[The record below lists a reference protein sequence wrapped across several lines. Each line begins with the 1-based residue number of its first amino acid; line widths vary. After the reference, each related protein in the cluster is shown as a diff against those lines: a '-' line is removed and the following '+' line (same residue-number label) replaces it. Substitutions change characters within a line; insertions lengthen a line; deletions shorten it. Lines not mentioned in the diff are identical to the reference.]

1 MRIRNKLLLAMTVPV
16 GLLILQILLVNV
28 FIRELQS
35 AVNFISSAHETIENS
50 FAAADLVSDLRAEAK
65 QLPVSFMTVGDVQ
78 DHNVQSFRAG
88 FELLE
93 ARIAP
98 IIKSTGDQNAIGAE
112 TAVQEAFAR
121 VRSELETT
129 EDSLS
134 VDAADMDTLLERAVF
149 LDAALVSLSDALEEL
164 TRDLRVGLQSAV
176 NHEREIHN
184 RPIIAGIAIG
194 VLTVI
199 TLLVFTW
206 LVVDRHFVKRLSN
219 LSRSML
225 AIAGGDL
232 RAYVPEPTSKDEI
245 AEMAKALTVF
255 RDTAVEVEENNLRQ
269 VAQARQRLIDAIE
282 SIAEG
287 FSLYDSEDRL
297 ILSNR
302 RYQDLVQP
310 NTNEALKSGAL
321 FKDVVEATARSGQ
334 IMDAIDQEE
343 EWINDRLRRHM
354 EPAGPFIQR
363 HKPDQWIE
371 VTEHKTSDGGTVA
384 IYADITQ
391 QKKSELALREAKQ
404 RAEEATELVSRKNAT
419 LEGLSAQ
426 LSKYLSPQIY
436 SSIFSGRQ
444 TVEIASKRK
453 KLSVLFADIVGFTE
467 TADTLESEEL
477 TNLLNNYLTEM
488 SQIALRNGAT
498 IDKYIGD
505 EIMMFF
511 GDPETVG
518 VRNDAVSCVRTAV
531 EMQVRGKEL
540 ERKWRDLGI
549 EKPFRMRIGIN
560 TGYCT
565 VGNFGSEDRMDYTII
580 GNEVNLAA
588 RLQTLADPGRI
599 VIAHET
605 YSLVREQFKAT
616 EAEPRSV
623 KGFDKPVRNYLV
635 DLPDG
640 EDKLIEPTHTIS
652 REGLRVTLEAKK
664 MSPDDRAQAIKE
676 IEHLLALLN
685 GSD

>member
-1 MRIRNKLLLAMTVPV
+1 MTVPV
-16 GLLILQILLVNV
+16 ALLILQILLVNV
-28 FIRELQS
+28 FIRELQN

-50 FAAADLVSDLRAEAK
+50 FAAGDLVSDLRAEAK
-65 QLPVSFMTVGDVQ
+65 NLPVSFMTDSAVQGD
-78 DHNVQSFRAG
+78 NVQPLRTG

-93 ARIAP
+93 ERIVA
-98 IIKSTGDQNAIGAE
+98 IKKGVADQNAAGTE
-112 TAVQEAFAR
+112 TEVQMAFDE
-121 VRSELETT
+121 VRSQLEAT
-129 EDSLS
+129 EDALA
-134 VDAADMDTLLERAVF
+134 VDAVDMDTLLERAIF
-149 LDAALVSLSDALEEL
+149 LDAALVSLSDALQEL
-164 TRDLRVGLQSAV
+164 TRGLRTDLQAAV
-176 NHEREIHN
+176 DYEREIHN

-194 VLTVI
+194 ILTVVM
-199 TLLVFTW
+199 LLVFAW
-206 LVVDRHFVKRLSN
+206 LVVDRHFVKRLSS

-225 AIAGGDL
+225 AIAAGNL
-232 RAYVPEPTSKDEI
+232 RVYVPEPTSKDEI

-269 VAQARQRLIDAIE
+269 VAEARQRLIDAIE
-282 SIAEG
+282 SIEEG
-287 FSLYDSEDRL
+287 FSLYDGEDRL
-297 ILSNR
+297 VLCNR

-310 NTNEALKSGAL
+310 NTNEALKEGAA
-321 FKDVVEATARSGQ
+321 FNDIVQAAARSGQ
-334 IMDAIDQEE
+334 ITDAIGREDD
-343 EWINDRLRRHM
+343 WISERHQRHRK
-354 EPAGPFIQR
+354 PDGPFIQR
-363 HKPDQWIE
+363 HNPDRWIE
-371 VTEHKTSDGGTVA
+371 VTEHRTSDGGTVA
-384 IYADITQ
+384 IYADITE
-391 QKKSELALREAKQ
+391 KKQSELALREAKQ
-404 RAEEATELVSRKNAT
+404 RAEAATELVSRKNAT

-436 SSIFSGRQ
+436 FSIFSGQQ

-453 KLSVLFADIVGFTE
+453 KLTVLFADIVGFTE

-488 SQIALRNGAT
+488 SQIALSNGAT

-511 GDPETVG
+511 GDPETLG
-518 VRNDAVSCVRTAV
+518 VRDDALACVRTAV
-531 EMQVRGKEL
+531 EMQLRGKEL
-540 ERKWRDLGI
+540 ERKWKDLGI

-599 VIAHET
+599 AIAHET
-605 YSLVREQFKAT
+605 FALVRDQFKAT

-635 DLPDG
+635 NLPAD
-640 EDKLIEPTHTIS
+640 DTKDSEPTHTVAS
-652 REGLRVTLEAKK
+652 QGLRVILETHK
-664 MSPDDRAQAIKE
+664 MSSADRAEAIAE
-676 IEHLLALLN
+676 IKNLLSMLK
-685 GSD
+685 GDD

>member
-1 MRIRNKLLLAMTVPV
+1 MRIRNKLLLAITVPV
-16 GLLILQILLVNV
+16 GLLILQIMLVNV
-28 FIRELQS
+28 FIRELQT

-50 FAAADLVSDLRAEAK
+50 FAAVDLVTELRAEAK
-65 QLPVSFMTVGDVQ
+65 QLPVLFMTESAVQDDDVQ
-78 DHNVQSFRAG
+78 PFRAG
-88 FELLE
+88 FDRLD
-93 ARIAP
+93 ARIAA
-98 IIKSTGDQNAIGAE
+98 IIKSAGDQKAIRAE
-112 TAVQEAFAR
+112 TEVQEAFDR
-121 VRSELETT
+121 VRSELEAT

-134 VDAADMDTLLERAVF
+134 VDAADMDTLLERAIF
-149 LDAALVSLSDALEEL
+149 LDVALVSLSDALEKL
-164 TRDLRVGLQSAV
+164 TRDLRAELQSAV
-176 NHEREIHN
+176 NREREIHN
-184 RPIIAGIAIG
+184 RPTIAGIAIG

-199 TLLVFTW
+199 MLLAFTW
-206 LVVDRHFVKRLSN
+206 LVVDRHFVKRLSR

-225 AIAGGDL
+225 AIAGGNL
-232 RAYVPEPTSKDEI
+232 RVYLPETTSKDEI

-310 NTNEALKSGAL
+310 NTNEALKSGSA
-321 FKDVVEATARSGQ
+321 FKDVIEAAARSGQ
-334 IMDAIDQEE
+334 IIDAIDCEE
-343 EWINDRLRRHM
+343 DWISDRLRRHRD
-354 EPAGPFIQR
+354 PTAPFIQR
-363 HKPDQWIE
+363 HRPDRWIE

-384 IYADITQ
+384 IYTDITM
-391 QKKSELALREAKQ
+391 QKQSELALLEAKR
-404 RAEEATELVSRKNAT
+404 RAEEATDLVSKKNAT

-436 SSIFSGRQ
+436 SSIFSGQQ

-488 SQIALRNGAT
+488 SKIALRNGAT

-511 GDPETVG
+511 GDPETLG
-518 VRNDAVSCVRTAV
+518 VRSDAVACVRTAV
-531 EMQVRGKEL
+531 EMQMRGKEL
-540 ERKWRDLGI
+540 ERKWIDLGI

-599 VIAHET
+599 AIAHET
-605 YSLVREQFKAT
+605 YSLVRDHFNAT
-616 EAEPRSV
+616 EAKPRRV
-623 KGFDKPVRNYLV
+623 KGFDGPIRNYLV
-635 DLPDG
+635 DLPAGD
-640 EDKLIEPTHTIS
+640 EAVIKPTHAIS
-652 REGLRVTLEAKK
+652 REGLSVTLEAAK
-664 MSPDDRAQAIKE
+664 MSSDDRAQAVKE
-676 IEHLLALLN
+676 IEHLLALLKAN
-685 GSD
+685 D

>member
-1 MRIRNKLLLAMTVPV
+1 MRIRNKLLFAMTVPI
-16 GLLILQILLVNV
+16 GLLVLQILLVNV
-28 FIRELQS
+28 FIRELQT

-50 FAAADLVSDLRAEAK
+50 FAAGDLVTDLRAEAK
-65 QLPVSFMTVGDVQ
+65 QLPVSFMTESAVQDDDVQ
-78 DHNVQSFRAG
+78 PFRAG

-93 ARIAP
+93 ARIAA
-98 IIKSTGDQNAIGAE
+98 IIMITEGQRTMGAE
-112 TAVQEAFAR
+112 AAVQEAFDR
-121 VRSELETT
+121 VRVELEAT

-134 VDAADMDTLLERAVF
+134 VDAADMDTLLERAIF
-149 LDAALVSLSDALEEL
+149 LDAALVSLSDALEAL
-164 TRDLRVGLQSAV
+164 TRDLRAELQSAV

-184 RPIIAGIAIG
+184 RPIFAGIAIG
-194 VLTVI
+194 ALTVI
-199 TLLVFTW
+199 MLLFFTW
-206 LVVDRHFVKRLSN
+206 LVVDRHFVKRLSS
-219 LSRSML
+219 LSQSML

-232 RAYVPEPTSKDEI
+232 RAYVPEPASRDEI
-245 AEMAKALTVF
+245 AEMAKALVVF

-269 VAQARQRLIDAIE
+269 VAEARQRLIDAIE
-282 SIAEG
+282 SIEEG

-297 ILSNR
+297 VLSNR

-310 NTNEALKSGAL
+310 DTNEALKSGAK
-321 FKDVVEATARSGQ
+321 FIDVIKATARSGQ
-334 IMDAIDQEE
+334 IIDATDREE
-343 EWINDRLRRHM
+343 EWINDRLRRHSN
-354 EPAGPFIQR
+354 PAGPFIQR
-363 HKPDQWIE
+363 HKPDRWIE

-384 IYADITQ
+384 IYADITV
-391 QKKSELALREAKQ
+391 QKRSELALLEAKQ
-404 RAEEATELVSRKNAT
+404 RAEEATEMVSQKNAM

-436 SSIFSGRQ
+436 SSIFSGQQ

-511 GDPETVG
+511 GDPETRG
-518 VRNDAVSCVRTAV
+518 VRDDAVACVRTAV

-540 ERKWRDLGI
+540 EQKWRDLGI

-588 RLQTLADPGRI
+588 RLQTLAEPDRI
-599 VIAHET
+599 AIAHET
-605 YSLVREQFKAT
+605 FSLVRDQFHAT

-635 DLPDG
+635 DLPD
-640 EDKLIEPTHTIS
+640 DDDAIAASTHTIS
-652 REGLRVTLEAKK
+652 RHGLSVTLEATK
-664 MSPDDRAQAIKE
+664 MSPDDRAQAAKE
-676 IEHLLALLN
+676 IEHLLTLL
-685 GSD
+685 GRKE

>member
-1 MRIRNKLLLAMTVPV
+1 MTVPV

-50 FAAADLVSDLRAEAK
+50 FAAGDLVSDLRAEAK
-65 QLPVSFMTVGDVQ
+65 KLPVSFMNDSALQ
-78 DHNVQSFRAG
+78 DENVQPMRVG

-93 ARIAP
+93 ERIAA
-98 IIKSTGDQNAIGAE
+98 INKGVADQSAADAE
-112 TAVQEAFAR
+112 AAVQEAFDH
-121 VRSELETT
+121 VRSELEAT
-129 EDSLS
+129 ESALS
-134 VDAADMDTLLERAVF
+134 ADVTDMDTLLERAIF
-149 LDAALVSLSDALEEL
+149 LDAALVSLSDALGTL
-164 TRDLRVGLQSAV
+164 TRDLRTDLQNAV
-176 NHEREIHN
+176 DREREIHN

-194 VLTVI
+194 VLTVVM
-199 TLLVFTW
+199 LLVFTW
-206 LVVDRHFVKRLSN
+206 LVVDRHFVARLSS

-225 AIAGGDL
+225 SIAGGDL
-232 RAYVPEPTSKDEI
+232 RAHVPNSAAKDEI
-245 AEMAKALTVF
+245 TEMAEALTVF

-269 VAQARQRLIDAIE
+269 VAEARQRLIDAIE

-297 ILSNR
+297 VLCNR
-302 RYQDLVQP
+302 QYQDLVQP
-310 NTNEALKSGAL
+310 NTNEALKAGAL
-321 FKDVVEATARSGQ
+321 FDEVVQAASRSGR
-334 IMDAIDQEE
+334 IMDAIGREE
-343 EWINDRLRRHM
+343 DWVSDRLRRHG

-363 HKPDQWIE
+363 HKPDRWIE

-391 QKKSELALREAKQ
+391 QKQSELALREAKK

-436 SSIFSGRQ
+436 SSIFSGQQ

-488 SQIALRNGAT
+488 SQIALSNGAT

-511 GDPETVG
+511 GDPETRG
-518 VRNDAVSCVRTAV
+518 VRNDAVACVRTAV
-531 EMQVRGKEL
+531 EMQVRAKEL
-540 ERKWRDLGI
+540 ERKWKDLGI

-599 VIAHET
+599 AIAHET
-605 YSLVREQFKAT
+605 FALVRDQFDAT
-616 EAEPRSV
+616 EAEPRSL

-635 DLPDG
+635 DLPSGDTNV
-640 EDKLIEPTHTIS
+640 IEPTHTIS
-652 REGLRVTLEAKK
+652 SKGLRVTLEAHK
-664 MSPDDRAQAIKE
+664 MSPDDRAEAIAE
-676 IEHLLALLN
+676 IRHLLLMLHGN
-685 GSD
+685 D

>member
-1 MRIRNKLLLAMTVPV
+1 MRIRNKLLLALTVPV

-50 FAAADLVSDLRAEAK
+50 FVARDLVSDLRVEAK
-65 QLPVSFMTVGDVQ
+65 KLPVSFMTDSTVEGEDIKP
-78 DHNVQSFRAG
+78 FRAG
-88 FELLE
+88 FDLLDV
-93 ARIAP
+93 RIASV
-98 IIKSTGDQNAIGAE
+98 KLGLADQSSIGSAA
-112 TAVQEAFAR
+112 AVQEAFDR
-121 VRSELETT
+121 LTRELEAT
-129 EDSLS
+129 EQSLS
-134 VDAADMDTLLERAVF
+134 SDSVDMDTLLERAIF
-149 LDAALVSLSDALEEL
+149 MDAALISLSDALEEL
-164 TRDLRVGLQSAV
+164 TRELRAGLQSAV
-176 NHEREIHN
+176 DREREIHN

-194 VLTVI
+194 ILTVV
-199 TLLVFTW
+199 TLLIFAW
-206 LVVDRHFVKRLSN
+206 LVVDRHFVARLSR

-225 AIAGGDL
+225 AIASGEL
-232 RAYVPEPTSKDEI
+232 RAHVPEPGAKDEI

-255 RDTAVEVEENNLRQ
+255 RDTAVEVEEKNLRQ
-269 VAQARQRLIDAIE
+269 VAEARQRLIDAIE

-287 FSLYDSEDRL
+287 FSLYDSDDRL
-297 ILSNR
+297 ALSNR

-310 NTNEALKSGAL
+310 ETNEALKAGTPFS
-321 FKDVVEATARSGQ
+321 EIIQATARSGQ
-334 IMDAIDQEE
+334 IIDAIDREDD
-343 EWINDRLRRHM
+343 WIRDRLRRH
-354 EPAGPFIQR
+354 ENPEAPFVQR
-363 HKPDQWIE
+363 HKPDRWIE

-391 QKKSELALREAKQ
+391 QKQSELALREAKQ

-436 SSIFSGRQ
+436 SSIFSGQQ

-477 TNLLNNYLTEM
+477 TDLLNNYLTEM

-511 GDPETVG
+511 GDPETRG
-518 VRNDAVSCVRTAV
+518 VRNDAVACVHTAI
-531 EMQVRGKEL
+531 EMQLRGKEL
-540 ERKWRDLGI
+540 ERQWQDLGI

-588 RLQTLADPGRI
+588 RLQTLASPGRI
-599 VIAHET
+599 AIAHET
-605 YSLVREQFKAT
+605 FSLVRDQFDAT
-616 EAEPRSV
+616 EAEPRNV

-635 DLPDG
+635 DISEGNKKVID
-640 EDKLIEPTHTIS
+640 PTHTVS
-652 REGLRVTLEAKK
+652 SQGLRVTLETKI
-664 MSPDDRAQAIKE
+664 MSPDDRTYAIKE
-676 IEHLLALLN
+676 IRHLLSVLN
-685 GSD
+685 GND

>member
-1 MRIRNKLLLAMTVPV
+1 MRIRNKLLLAITVPV
-16 GLLILQILLVNV
+16 ALLILQILLVNV
-28 FIRELQS
+28 FIRELQH

-50 FAAADLVSDLRAEAK
+50 FSAVDLVTDLRAESK
-65 QLPVSFMTVGDVQ
+65 QLPVSFMTDGVVQSDDVQ
-78 DHNVQSFRAG
+78 PFRVG
-88 FELLE
+88 FDLLSE
-93 ARIAP
+93 RVR
-98 IIKSTGDQNAIGAE
+98 AIGTGVADQSASDSE
-112 TAVQEAFAR
+112 AAVLAAFDR
-121 VRSELETT
+121 VRSELEATT
-129 EDSLS
+129 AALS
-134 VDAADMDTLLERAVF
+134 ADAADMDTLLERAIF
-149 LDAALVSLSDALEEL
+149 LDAALASLSGALEEL
-164 TRDLRVGLQSAV
+164 TVDLRADLQIAV
-176 NHEREIHN
+176 DREREIHN

-194 VLTVI
+194 VLTVVM
-199 TLLVFTW
+199 LLFFTW
-206 LVVDRHFVKRLSN
+206 LVVDRHFVARLSS

-225 AIAGGDL
+225 SIASGDL
-232 RAYVPEPTSKDEI
+232 RAYVPESKASDEI
-245 AEMAKALTVF
+245 SEMAKALKVF
-255 RDTAVEVEENNLRQ
+255 RDTAVEVEEKNLRQ
-269 VAQARQRLIDAIE
+269 VAEARQRLIDAIE
-282 SIAEG
+282 TIAEG

-310 NTNEALKSGAL
+310 NTNEALKSGAF
-321 FKDVVEATARSGQ
+321 FKDVVEAAARSGQ
-334 IMDAIDQEE
+334 IIDAVDREEGWID
-343 EWINDRLRRHM
+343 DRLHRHKD
-354 EPAGPFIQR
+354 PSGPFIQR
-363 HKPDQWIE
+363 HKPDRWIE

-384 IYADITQ
+384 IYADITE
-391 QKKSELALREAKQ
+391 QKESELALLEAKQ

-436 SSIFSGRQ
+436 SSIFSGQQ

-511 GDPETVG
+511 GDPETLG
-518 VRNDAVSCVRTAV
+518 VRKDAAACVRTAV
-531 EMQVRGKEL
+531 EMQLRGKEL
-540 ERKWRDLGI
+540 ERHWRNLGI
-549 EKPFRMRIGIN
+549 EKPFRMRIGVN

-588 RLQTLADPGRI
+588 RLQTLAEPGRI
-599 VIAHET
+599 AIAHET
-605 YSLVREQFKAT
+605 FSLVRDQFNAT
-616 EAEPRSV
+616 ESEPRIV

-635 DLPDG
+635 DLPASDEAG
-640 EDKLIEPTHTIS
+640 VEPMHTIS
-652 REGLRVTLEAKK
+652 RDGLSVTLEVKK
-664 MSPDDRAQAIKE
+664 ISPDDRAQAIKE
-676 IEHLLALLN
+676 IEHLLILLN
-685 GSD
+685 RNN